1 MNRNF
6 ELVNKYI
13 VNVCTEKNLGIRSQ
27 KAYTSDLNNLINWM
41 SHSKLVDFS
50 EVDFLVYIQWLR
62 HEKKL
67 KDSTIKRNFITIKS
81 FYLFLSAQSII
92 NPTKDQFNM
101 TFKLPKKLPKTLAKH
116 EISSLFNNVL
126 YDLSQSKSS
135 FRIKTATRNI
145 AILELLLCLGIR
157 IGELSSIDTH
167 DVNLIDQ
174 TVLIK
179 GKGKKERLL
188 FISNQQVLNRLIDWI
203 ELRRHISTDSPA
215 LFLNKYGTRL
225 SIYSI
230 ENIFYKYR
238 DLASLNSKATPHFLR
253 HTFAT
258 NLLSNGADLRSV
270 QEILGHSSVMT
281 TQIYTEVSTE
291 RKKQVLL
298 SFNQMDHLSL

>member
-1 MNRNF
+1 MIINL

-13 VNVCTEKNLGIRSQ
+13 VNVCTEKNLSIRSQ
-27 KAYTSDLNNLINWM
+27 KAYHSDLSNLINWM
-41 SHSKLVDFS
+41 SRSEIASFS
-50 EVDFLVYIQWLR
+50 EVDFLSYIQWLR

-81 FYLFLSAQSII
+81 FYVFLNAQAILS
-92 NPTKDQFNM
+92 PVKDQFNM
-101 TFKLPKKLPKTLAKH
+101 TFKLPKKLPKTLAKQ
-116 EISSLFNNVL
+116 EISALFDNVL
-126 YDLSQSKSS
+126 YDLQHSKST
-135 FRIKTATRNI
+135 FRVKTATRNI

-157 IGELSSIDTH
+157 IGELSSIDIS
-167 DVNLIDQ
+167 DVNIIEQ

-188 FISNQQVLNRLIDWI
+188 FISNQKVLNRLIDWI
-203 ELRRHISTDSPA
+203 DIRHQISTDSQA

-238 DLASLNSKATPHFLR
+238 DLARVNSRATPHFLR